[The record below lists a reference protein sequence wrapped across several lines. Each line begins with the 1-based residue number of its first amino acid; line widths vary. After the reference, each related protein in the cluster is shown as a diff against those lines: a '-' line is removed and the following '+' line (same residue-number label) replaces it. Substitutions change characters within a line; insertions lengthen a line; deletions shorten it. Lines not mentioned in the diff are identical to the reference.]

1 MHLAFFNWCE
11 NDYVNSTPGLLS
23 AHSSKASLSDGM
35 GGAVMRMAWGHCMF
49 ESTTNAEQYI
59 QILEAQMMQGICCHF
74 KNMLN
79 IGSY

>member
-1 MHLAFFNWCE
+1 
-11 NDYVNSTPGLLS
+11 
-23 AHSSKASLSDGM
+23 
-35 GGAVMRMAWGHCMF
+35 MRMAWGHCMF